1 MPLIFM
7 YLGRRIT
14 ETVTPLDAMVIDN
27 LRNAGIKVGP
37 STEGVPSVSLMV
49 AGDMCN
55 VASLCRGAQRL
66 DAIHLY
72 KLSIT
77 L

>member
-7 YLGRRIT
+7 YLEWPIT
-14 ETVTPLDAMVIDN
+14 GTVSPLDAMVIDK
-27 LRNAGIKVGP
+27 LRNADIKVGP
-37 STEGVPSVSLMV
+37 SAEGVPSVSLMV

-66 DAIHLY
+66 DAIH
-72 KLSIT
+72 S
-77 L
+77 